1 MKRGGGLKRKSRR
14 LGSAFERDLVK
25 KDPEDRLQV
34 NSGANPRKPG
44 DLWNPRWLKEAK
56 ESGTISARGRTQ
68 ITIKREWLE
77 KARQEAFYIKRK
89 FMLLFRFADDD
100 KEYVVLDYDDLLE
113 LIELAR
119 RGEGP

>member
-34 NSGANPRKPG
+34 NSGANPTKPG

-77 KARQEAFYIKRK
+77 KARQEAQYLRRG

-100 KEYVVLDYDDLLE
+100 KSYAILDYDDLLA
-113 LIELAR
+113 LVELAEKG
-119 RGEGP
+119 RG